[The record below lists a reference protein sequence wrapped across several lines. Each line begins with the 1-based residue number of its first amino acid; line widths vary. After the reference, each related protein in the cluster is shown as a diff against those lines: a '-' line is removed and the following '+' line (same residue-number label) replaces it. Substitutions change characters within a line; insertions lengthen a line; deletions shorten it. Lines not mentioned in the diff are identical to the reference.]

1 MHRMAGP
8 MPTGMGQ
15 MPNQRWGSSDGE
27 SWEGSGS
34 GEEWGPW
41 DSSLSESGHG
51 DMNKTIEDMATIMA
65 ISPMMQSLGKGGQCM
80 VLMAMAGAVCEDS
93 VKDMGM

>member
-1 MHRMAGP
+1 MHRMTGP
-8 MPTGMGQ
+8 MPSDMRP

-27 SWEGSGS
+27 DWEGS
-34 GEEWGPW
+34 GEEWGPRGV
-41 DSSLSESGHG
+41 SESGHG
-51 DMNKTIEDMATIMA
+51 DMNKTMEDMATIMA